1 VTTAPSH
8 TMILN
13 MGPQHPS
20 THGVLRLV
28 LELDGEV
35 VVRCVPHIG
44 YLHTGIEKGL
54 ESKRYQQGIPLTDR
68 LDYLAP
74 LSNNL
79 AYVLAIEKALG
90 ITVPERA
97 QTIRVLLTELTRIK
111 SHLVWL
117 GTHALDVG
125 AMSVFLY
132 CFREREQILDMYEA
146 VSGQRMMSTYF
157 RVGGLAADLPPGF
170 EQQVQ
175 AFLAAFPDRVAEY
188 EALLTQN
195 PLWRQRTVGIGTI
208 SREDAIALG
217 LSGPALRACGVAYDV
232 RKAHPYSGYERY
244 QFDVPLGKTGDV
256 YDRYM
261 VRMAEMRQSQRIA
274 LQALARL
281 KPGPINVADPKLM
294 PPPRHLLKKSMEALI
309 HHFKLYSDGFSV
321 PPGEVYQA
329 IEAPKGELGVYLV
342 SDGSPRPYRVHYR
355 APSFVN
361 LQALSRMV
369 EGRLVADVVAVIG
382 SLDIVLGEIDR

>member
-1 VTTAPSH
+1 MTARR
-8 TMILN
+8 TMTLN

-35 VVRCVPHIG
+35 VVTCTPHIG

-68 LDYLAP
+68 MDYLAP

-79 AYVLAIEKALG
+79 ALVLAIEKALG
-90 ITVPERA
+90 VTVPERA
-97 QTIRVLLTELTRIK
+97 QTIRILLTELTRIK

-117 GTHALDVG
+117 GTHALDIG

-132 CFREREQILDMYEA
+132 CFREREAILDLYEA
-146 VSGQRMMSTYF
+146 VSGQRMMSSYF
-157 RVGGLAADLPPGF
+157 RVGGVAAELPPGF
-170 EQQVQ
+170 EAKVE
-175 AFLAAFPDRVAEY
+175 AFLTTFPARLAEY

-208 SREDAIALG
+208 TREDAIALG
-217 LSGPALRACGVAYDV
+217 LSGPGLRACGVAYDV

-244 QFDVPLGKTGDV
+244 QFEVPLGKQGDV
-256 YDRYM
+256 YDRYL
-261 VRMAEMRQSQRIA
+261 VRMAEMRQSHAIA
-274 LQALARL
+274 GQALARL
-281 KPGPINVADPKLM
+281 APGPINVADPKLV
-294 PPPRHLLKKSMEALI
+294 PPPKRLLKTSMEALI
-309 HHFKLYSDGFSV
+309 HHFKLYAEGFAV
-321 PPGEVYQA
+321 PAGEVYQA
-329 IEAPKGELGVYLV
+329 IEAPKGELGAYLV
-342 SDGSPRPYRVHYR
+342 SDGSPRPYRVHFR

-361 LQALSRMV
+361 LQAMSKMV

>member
-1 VTTAPSH
+1 MTTPTR
-8 TMILN
+8 TMTLN

-28 LELDGEV
+28 LDLDGEV
-35 VVRCVPHIG
+35 VLGCTPHIG

-68 LDYLAP
+68 MDYLAP

-90 ITVPERA
+90 VVVPDRA
-97 QTIRVLLTELTRIK
+97 QVIRVLLTELTRIK

-117 GTHALDVG
+117 GTHALDIG

-132 CFREREQILDMYEA
+132 CFREREQILDIYEA

-170 EQQVQ
+170 EDQVQ
-175 AFLAAFPDRVAEY
+175 AFLQVFPTRLQEY
-188 EALLTQN
+188 EDLLTHN

-208 SREDAIALG
+208 KREDAIALG
-217 LSGPALRACGVAYDV
+217 LSGPGLRACGIAYDV

-244 QFDVPLGKTGDV
+244 QFEIPLGKTGDV
-256 YDRYM
+256 YDRYQ
-261 VRMAEMRQSQRIA
+261 VRIAEMRQSHRIA
-274 LQALARL
+274 LQGLQKL
-281 KPGPINVADPKLM
+281 SPGPINVADPKLV
-294 PPPRHLLKKSMEALI
+294 PPAKPLLKKSMEALI
-309 HHFKLYSDGFSV
+309 HHFKLYSEGFHV
-321 PPGEVYQA
+321 PAGEVYLP
-329 IEAPKGELGVYLV
+329 IESPKGELGCYLV
-342 SDGSPRPYRVHYR
+342 SDGSPRPYRVHFR
-355 APSFVN
+355 PPSFVN
-361 LQALSRMV
+361 LQSLSKMV

>member
-1 VTTAPSH
+1 MTTAPSH

-157 RVGGLAADLPPGF
+157 RVGGLVADLPPGF

-175 AFLAAFPDRVAEY
+175 AFLAAFPDRLADY

-244 QFDVPLGKTGDV
+244 QFDVPLGKIGDV

-261 VRMAEMRQSQRIA
+261 VRMAEMRQSHRIT

-281 KPGPINVADPKLM
+281 QPGPINVADPKLL

-309 HHFKLYSDGFSV
+309 HHFKLYSEGFSV

-342 SDGSPRPYRVHYR
+342 SDGSARPYRVHYR

>member
-1 VTTAPSH
+1 MTTPTR
-8 TMILN
+8 TMTLN

-35 VVRCVPHIG
+35 VLGCTPHIG

-68 LDYLAP
+68 MDYLAP

-90 ITVPERA
+90 VVVPDRA
-97 QTIRVLLTELTRIK
+97 QVIRVLLTELTRIK

-117 GTHALDVG
+117 GTHALDIG

-170 EQQVQ
+170 EDQVQ
-175 AFLAAFPDRVAEY
+175 AFLQVFPTRLQEY
-188 EALLTQN
+188 EDLLTHN
-195 PLWRQRTVGIGTI
+195 PLWRQRTVGIGTLK
-208 SREDAIALG
+208 REDAIALG
-217 LSGPALRACGVAYDV
+217 LSGPGLRACGVAYDV

-244 QFDVPLGKTGDV
+244 QFEIPLGKTGDV
-256 YDRYM
+256 YDRYQ
-261 VRMAEMRQSQRIA
+261 VRIAEMRQSHRIA
-274 LQALARL
+274 HQGLQKLS
-281 KPGPINVADPKLM
+281 PGPINVADPKLV
-294 PPPRHLLKKSMEALI
+294 PPAKPLLKKSMEALI
-309 HHFKLYSDGFSV
+309 HHFKLYSEGFHV
-321 PPGEVYQA
+321 PAGEVYLP
-329 IEAPKGELGVYLV
+329 IESPKGELGCYLV
-342 SDGSPRPYRVHYR
+342 SDGSPRPYRVHFR
-355 APSFVN
+355 PPSFVN
-361 LQALSRMV
+361 LQSLSKMV

>member
-1 VTTAPSH
+1 MT
-8 TMILN
+8 LN

-35 VVRCVPHIG
+35 VVKCTPHIG

-54 ESKRYQQGIPLTDR
+54 ESKRFQQGIPLTDR
-68 LDYLAP
+68 MDYLAP

-79 AYVLAIEKALG
+79 ALVLAIEKALG
-90 ITVPERA
+90 ITVPERG
-97 QTIRVLLTELTRIK
+97 QTIRVMLAELTRIK

-117 GTHALDVG
+117 GTHALDIG

-132 CFREREQILDMYEA
+132 CFREREQILDLYEA
-146 VSGQRMMSTYF
+146 ISGQRMMSSYF

-170 EQQVQ
+170 EDRVH
-175 AFLAAFPDRVAEY
+175 AFLETFPDRQAEY
-188 EALLTQN
+188 EALLTKN
-195 PLWRQRTVGIGTI
+195 PLWLQRTMGIGAI
-208 SREDAIALG
+208 SRDDAIAFG
-217 LSGPALRACGVAYDV
+217 VSGPALRACGVSYDV

-244 QFDVPLGKTGDV
+244 QFDIPLGKNGDV

-261 VRMAEMRQSQRIA
+261 VRLAEMRQSWRIVSQA
-274 LQALARL
+274 LQRL
-281 KPGPINVADPKLM
+281 QPGPINVADPKLV
-294 PPPRHLLKKSMEALI
+294 PPSKQLIKRSMEALI
-309 HHFKLYSDGFSV
+309 HHFKLYSEGFHV
-321 PPGEVYQA
+321 PSGDVYQP
-329 IEAPKGELGVYLV
+329 IEAPKGELGAYLV
-342 SDGSPRPYRVHYR
+342 TDGGNKPYRVHFR

-361 LQALSRMV
+361 LQALPRMV